1 MEKNIIL
8 KNVVVSFILIH
19 FIALVPGWTLT
30 IFFKWL
36 TLASIGFLTTFV
48 LTTIDLII
56 MED

>member
-8 KNVVVSFILIH
+8 KNVILAFILIH

-36 TLASIGFLTTFV
+36 TLASIGILTTFILV
-48 LTTIDLII
+48 TIDLII